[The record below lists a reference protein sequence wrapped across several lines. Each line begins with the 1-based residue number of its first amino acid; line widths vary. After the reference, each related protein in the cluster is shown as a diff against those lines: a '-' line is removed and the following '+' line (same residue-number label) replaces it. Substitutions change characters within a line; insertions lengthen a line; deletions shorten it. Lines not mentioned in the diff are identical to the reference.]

1 MRITKIEAQ
10 VKAKGRYSVFV
21 DNKFAFGISEEGL
34 ISSRLSQ
41 NDTLDKVQLDQLK
54 DTARLDKLYNQAL
67 SLIMRRP
74 RSSWEI
80 RDYLR
85 RKDVNDDQ
93 SQQIYQ
99 RLENKGYINDL
110 DFAKRWVENR
120 RLLKATST
128 RKLDAEL
135 RQKRVDQN
143 IISQVLS
150 NDETDEIEVILRVIE
165 KKRQQPRYRDKTKL
179 MQYLAQQGYRY
190 ADIKQALELAG
201 DTG

>member
-41 NDTLDKVQLDQLK
+41 NDTLDKAQLDQLK